1 MKATTVWQ
9 WLPAAG
15 IWFIIALMVGLMVF
29 FGKPINEE
37 LQRLRYLRE
46 GQLLLQEQ
54 RYNAAFTL
62 YKEANQRYPAEPTFH
77 LKLARLYH
85 QQRQNAA
92 AQRHYE
98 QALASQQLLPLGDG
112 LNLARFYVS
121 ERQYNK
127 AFRLWRKLIETH
139 GKKVPDI
146 AYLDMASLYQEL
158 GVKAQLG
165 NDDPSGKWLLR
176 WSAYYYGLVAKKH
189 DGQHYN
195 ALLGLGQAYHHL
207 NEPTKAVGLFCKAH
221 QLKPDAAVAQ
231 FNLGVALVQANQLYP
246 GLVWMWQGIHL
257 AEQPTSSDAEQAQAT
272 EWSRQWQV
280 QRQAYASQ
288 APWPPPT
295 AEAFRPETLPPWLS
309 ADCLPPASAL
319 EGLTKT

>member
-1 MKATTVWQ
+1 MKTVSLWQ

-15 IWFIIALMVGLMVF
+15 VWFIIALMVGLLYF
-29 FGKPINEE
+29 FGKPLNEE

-54 RYNAAFTL
+54 RYNAAFEL
-62 YKEANQRYPAEPTFH
+62 YKEASQRYPTEPVFH

-92 AQRHYE
+92 AQRHYD
-98 QALASQQLLPLGDG
+98 QALASQKLLPLSDG
-112 LNLARFYVS
+112 LNLARFYMS

-139 GKKVPDI
+139 GSKVPDI

-189 DGQHYN
+189 QGQHYN

-207 NEPTKAVGLFCKAH
+207 GEHSQAVDMFCKAH
-221 QLKPDAAVAQ
+221 KLKPEAAVAQ
-231 FNLGVALVQANQLYP
+231 FNLGVALVEAQQVYP

-257 AEQPTSSDAEQAQAT
+257 AERPESSDAEQIQAT
-272 EWSRQWQV
+272 EWSKQWQV

-288 APWPPPT
+288 APWPPT
-295 AEAFRPETLPPWLS
+295 SAKAFRPEALPPWLP
-309 ADCLPPASAL
+309 ADCLPDASLVASL
-319 EGLTKT
+319 GKG